1 MIKINLLNRIL
12 SVAAIPLFFSCGTN
26 ETEEILSSCPLD
38 FSTTV
43 TGTSHNAASH
53 DRATRAGDITTAN
66 LQSMGVFAYFT
77 HGDFEESSSTPGFM
91 YNQLVSKQMGGNW
104 TYSPVKY
111 WPNNLND
118 KVSFFAYAPHNAT
131 GVTLCSNTN
140 IGYPYLTYTVPAA
153 EANQT
158 DLLVSVPLLNKN
170 GEELNFTMKH
180 TLAKVNIIVKDGES
194 DDTPKVLDSFTL
206 KAKGKGKLTYTTSG
220 FNWNTDGS
228 PTTTYT
234 ISKNNFNVT
243 KGSTTTVASL
253 YLIPDKTNATFSM
266 KYTIHG
272 TIETGGTAPTRTITV
287 TDKMMPEASEW
298 KAGEEVNYTITIK
311 KTGVEI
317 DTDTSNWWEED
328 TSNNAEIKTYIAGDL
343 KLGDYYYTDGTYS
356 DGGLRAENMTTGIC
370 AFANPLSKPETGK
383 TCIGVVFYAGRH
395 PKDDCVY
402 ATKAGTSM
410 KEVHGY
416 VVSLTDLGIAND
428 TKGGGWV
435 YYTYGGFEE
444 KEVLY
449 LVGTPTDTDDYR
461 GYSNTLLIEH
471 TAKERG
477 VWDKGIYLPNKVL
490 NNYSP
495 LAPSATSG
503 WYMPSAGQML
513 DLYKYKAA
521 LKVVL
526 DQLGKTLIG
535 SSANNGTY
543 WTSTETGS
551 GTAYKFD
558 RFRLNSGFLNSY
570 WKGGRDATR
579 PVFTF

>member
-1 MIKINLLNRIL
+1 
-12 SVAAIPLFFSCGTN
+12 
-26 ETEEILSSCPLD
+26 
-38 FSTTV
+38 
-43 TGTSHNAASH
+43 
-53 DRATRAGDITTAN
+53 
-66 LQSMGVFAYFT
+66 
-77 HGDFEESSSTPGFM
+77 
-91 YNQLVSKQMGGNW
+91 
-104 TYSPVKY
+104 
-111 WPNNLND
+111 
-118 KVSFFAYAPHNAT
+118 
-131 GVTLCSNTN
+131 
-140 IGYPYLTYTVPAA
+140 
-153 EANQT
+153 
-158 DLLVSVPLLNKN
+158 
-170 GEELNFTMKH
+170 
-180 TLAKVNIIVKDGES
+180 
-194 DDTPKVLDSFTL
+194 
-206 KAKGKGKLTYTTSG
+206 
-220 FNWNTDGS
+220 
-228 PTTTYT
+228 
-234 ISKNNFNVT
+234 
-243 KGSTTTVASL
+243 
-253 YLIPDKTNATFSM
+253 
-266 KYTIHG
+266 
-272 TIETGGTAPTRTITV
+272 
-287 TDKMMPEASEW
+287 
-298 KAGEEVNYTITIK
+298 
-311 KTGVEI
+311 
-317 DTDTSNWWEED
+317 
-328 TSNNAEIKTYIAGDL
+328 
-343 KLGDYYYTDGTYS
+343 
-356 DGGLRAENMTTGIC
+356 
-370 AFANPLSKPETGK
+370 
-383 TCIGVVFYAGRH
+383 
-395 PKDDCVY
+395 
-402 ATKAGTSM
+402 M